1 MVIPPDVAAEVKRGL
16 ELLLLPPAGPLCLA
30 AIGLLFGSRRTGRV
44 IAAAGVIA
52 ALALSTAGIGRI
64 IIRPLEQAAGQPL
77 DEAAL
82 RALMLGSDAPRAIV
96 ILGGGL
102 RADLDERPERYRP
115 HPRTTE
121 RLVYGA
127 WAARVTGLP
136 VLVSG
141 GTPPGV
147 EVSEASLM
155 KRMLETRLGTR
166 VRWSED
172 KSQDTAGNARES
184 AALLLGDKR
193 RRILLV
199 THAAHMPRARAAFE
213 RAGFEPVPAPHGFYG
228 TPVGTGWQDWLPS
241 AYGVSVNWL
250 ALHEIVGGLWYRFRG
265 RA

>member
-1 MVIPPDVAAEVKRGL
+1 MAISPDAAAEVRRGV
-16 ELLLLPPAGPLCLA
+16 ELLLLPPAAPLLLA
-30 AIGLLFGSRRTGRV
+30 AIGLLFGSLRTGRV

-64 IIRPLEQAAGQPL
+64 IIGPLEQAAGQPL

-82 RALMLGSDAPRAIV
+82 RALMARSDAPRAIV
-96 ILGGGL
+96 ILGGGF
-102 RADLDERPERYRP
+102 RADLDERPERFRP

-127 WAARVTGLP
+127 WAARITGLP

-141 GTPPGV
+141 GAPPGV
-147 EVSEASLM
+147 DVSEASLM
-155 KRMLETRLGTR
+155 KRMLETQLGTR

-172 KSQDTAGNARES
+172 KSRDTAGNARES
-184 AALLLGDKR
+184 AALLMGDKR

-213 RAGFEPVPAPHGFYG
+213 RAGFDPVPAPHGYYG
-228 TPVGTGWQDWLPS
+228 RPVGTGWHDWLPS

-250 ALHEIVGGLWYRFRG
+250 AAHEIVGGLWYRLRS
-265 RA
+265 RT